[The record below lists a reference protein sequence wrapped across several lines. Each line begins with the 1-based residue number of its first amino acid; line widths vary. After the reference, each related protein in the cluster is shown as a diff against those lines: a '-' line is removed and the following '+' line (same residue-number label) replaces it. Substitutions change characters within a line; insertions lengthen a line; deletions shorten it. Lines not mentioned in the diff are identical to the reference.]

1 MLFFSAAN
9 FKPSSGKLVRD
20 YYNKSKGTRVRLLI
34 RVLCVYAS
42 LYTFDARNENAFTL
56 HERGSNDECPLI
68 PNIGKSENF
77 DSISRRVYIRM
88 KFNPIIMIYYA
99 AGCRANKSRET

>member
-68 PNIGKSENF
+68 PNIGKSLF
-77 DSISRRVYIRM
+77 RFQQQAS
-88 KFNPIIMIYYA
+88 
-99 AGCRANKSRET
+99 AGILE